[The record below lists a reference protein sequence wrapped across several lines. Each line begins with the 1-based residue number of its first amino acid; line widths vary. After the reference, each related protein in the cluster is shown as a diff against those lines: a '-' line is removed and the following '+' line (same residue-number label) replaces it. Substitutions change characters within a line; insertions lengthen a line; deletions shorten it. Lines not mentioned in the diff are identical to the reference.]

1 MNHYVLEGPETA
13 PVVVFSSSLGTTHEM
28 WAAQAAAFAGEYRV
42 LRYDHRGHGG
52 SPVPRG
58 PYTIEELA
66 GDVLEL
72 LDALGL
78 ERVTFVGLSIGGAVG
93 MSLALRAPERIERL
107 ALCCTSRRFGP
118 PETWTERAATVRAEG
133 VEAVADAALER
144 WLTPEAPAAMGER
157 LRAMLVATPREG
169 YASCAEALAD
179 HDLRGA
185 LGALH
190 MPVLAVGGDDDPA
203 APPDEVRAIAGEIP
217 GARLHMIGRAR
228 HLAVVERAEAFNGV
242 LAAFLGEGAGMRVRR
257 EVLGDAHVDAA
268 IERTSDFTAEFQ
280 DLITRYAWG
289 EIWTRPGLDR
299 RTRSAITLTALVAGG
314 HENELAMHVRAALR
328 NGLGADEIKEVLLQ
342 AAIYCG
348 VPAANAAF
356 AIAQRVIEA
365 EAK

>member
-28 WAAQAAAFAGEYRV
+28 WDAQAAAFAGEYRV

-72 LDALGL
+72 LDALGIG
-78 ERVTFVGLSIGGAVG
+78 RVTFVGLSIGGAVG

-107 ALCCTSRRFGP
+107 ALCCTSRRFGAP
-118 PETWTERAATVRAEG
+118 
-133 VEAVADAALER
+133 EAVADAALER
-144 WLTPEAPAAMGER
+144 WLTPEAPAAMRER
-157 LRAMLVATPREG
+157 LRAMLVSTPPEG
-169 YASCAEALAD
+169 YASCAEALAG

-185 LGALH
+185 LGALR

-217 GARLHMIGRAR
+217 AARLHMIERAR
-228 HLAVVERAEAFNGV
+228 HLAVVERAEAFNAV
-242 LAAFLGEGAGMRVRR
+242 LAAFLREGAGMRVRR

-299 RTRSAITLTALVAGG
+299 RMRSAITLTALVAGG